1 MGATLTLLHVV
12 FGSVALLA
20 APAALLVR
28 TGGAW
33 HKWFGTAFT
42 IVMAVVLCSAAFMW
56 QAKGHVF
63 LVPLAIVSAYLIFN
77 GWRVIARR
85 RRKIFSP
92 LQIGIDAAATLG
104 VMVAGVVTSWMGW
117 TADTPLMHSISP
129 ALFGIG
135 AIAIAFGINDL
146 LGFTAPRLK
155 IGWLL
160 SHFSAMLASYISAV
174 TAFVVINAHA
184 VPMMLRWGVPGAI
197 GALTITAYSVQAI
210 YRGSRRPVRGAAA
223 VRSTPTLREVVPAQ
237 ILPVAV
243 ATTTPSA
250 NRQAVS

>member
-1 MGATLTLLHVV
+1 MGATLTLFHVV
-12 FGSVALLA
+12 FGSAALLA

-28 TGGAW
+28 TGGAK

-42 IVMAVVLCSAAFMW
+42 IVMAVVLFTAAFLW
-56 QAKGHVF
+56 QAKGHAF

-92 LQIGIDAAATLG
+92 LQIGIDAAAALG
-104 VMVAGVVTSWMGW
+104 VMIAGAVTAWMGW
-117 TADTPLMHSISP
+117 TAHTPLMHSIAP

-135 AIAIAFGINDL
+135 GIAIAFGINDL
-146 LGFTAPRLK
+146 LGFAAPRLK

-184 VPMMLRWGVPGAI
+184 VPMMLRWGVPGTI
-197 GALTITAYSVQAI
+197 GALTITIYSLQTI
-210 YRGSRRPVRGAAA
+210 YRGSRRPNRGASPVRVVPTVRGVAPVHIRPAA
-223 VRSTPTLREVVPAQ
+223 VV
-237 ILPVAV
+237 
-243 ATTTPSA
+243 TTTPSA